1 MIFSMEKSKKSKH
14 KKHKNF
20 MYHTA
25 RKDLVNFD
33 FFGLKKFFWLSL
45 LQNAKYCHIK
55 THQNLEFHGK
65 FHGGAKKYMDLIT
78 FFRFGLEI

>member
-1 MIFSMEKSKKSKH
+1 
-14 KKHKNF
+14 

-25 RKDLVNFD
+25 PRKDLVNFD